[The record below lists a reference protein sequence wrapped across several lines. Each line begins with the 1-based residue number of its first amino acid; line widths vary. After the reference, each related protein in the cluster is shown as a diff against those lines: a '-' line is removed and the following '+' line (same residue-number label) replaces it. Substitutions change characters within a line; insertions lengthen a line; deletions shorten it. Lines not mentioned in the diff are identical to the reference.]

1 MAQPKA
7 LLAIGAGAVVAAGI
21 VLVIALKQ
29 GDGANQ
35 PAIEAPGGGTVSTAP
50 PTAKPGNPGAPVIR
64 PSEVGEVERVD
75 RPPVVEYEVDGVK
88 IRDHRKNPGEM
99 KLPPNIHPP
108 ESRRLAASV
117 VNDVHQKVRALAP
130 ECAKSVAA
138 ADRGAKPKI
147 DMQVVVSIKDKQV
160 TVGKATVTTS
170 DVNGAAADAV
180 KACMEQKSL
189 TVATTAPDEPDVE
202 RYSINLSMPLP

>member
-21 VLVIALKQ
+21 VLVIALKK
-29 GDGANQ
+29 GDADQ
-35 PAIEAPGGGTVSTAP
+35 PAVEAPTSGTVSSAP

-64 PSEVGEVERVD
+64 PSEAGDVERVD

-88 IRDHRKNPGEM
+88 IRDHRKNPGGM

-108 ESRRLAASV
+108 ESRRLAPSV
-117 VNDVHQKVRALAP
+117 VSDVHQRVRALAP
-130 ECAKSVAA
+130 ECARSVAA

-147 DMQVVVSIKDKQV
+147 EMQVTVSIKDKQL
-160 TVGKATVTTS
+160 TVVKTTVTTS

-180 KACMEQKSL
+180 KTCMEQKAL

-202 RYSINLSMPLP
+202 SYSINLSMPLP